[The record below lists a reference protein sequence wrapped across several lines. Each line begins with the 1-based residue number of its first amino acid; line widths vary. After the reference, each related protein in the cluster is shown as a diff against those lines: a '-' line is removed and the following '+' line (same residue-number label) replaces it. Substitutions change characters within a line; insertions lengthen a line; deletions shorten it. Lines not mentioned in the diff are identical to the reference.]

1 MSHYNYCT
9 VNSYLPCV
17 SLCPLL
23 GVAIPALRIEALA
36 FDSDSQ
42 EDENV
47 AVAET
52 QSFVLQ
58 SRACRASWSHG
69 DIRETTQASG
79 PATTE
84 DEIIKQSCGEALF
97 RLGLSDSSHLQD
109 PLQALVMES
118 TQAFVSVEATQL
130 YEASSHANQT
140 SSTNDSQLEATQA
153 YGKEEEEEKEPAICS
168 AEPEREGG
176 GDFSLEPTQ
185 AYVSEPYHDSDETD
199 DDEKRAVAPDEAQ
212 PFYVPT
218 SAILAMAE
226 TQPMCASKGEEEEVV
241 KFPVSSAGQVKV
253 GSESETGERGE
264 HRRAMASQERPFREC
279 LSLAE
284 TQPMSTSDDRES
296 DEEDSFP
303 RQRKR
308 KTKQLQSEEEQTQP
322 LTCSEQ
328 SLIKTQPLQS
338 ADETPA
344 PPGREA
350 FQEDRPVAG
359 LPNSQMLQR
368 KPALTTSDLAETQLM
383 ITGEDEESEE
393 SISFLTR
400 PRRTAKPL
408 RQLEEETHTPI
419 IPEASGC
426 ETQPIDS
433 LEDGGGVDLLP
444 GTGITKAKPVL
455 IPEEKTRPL
464 ANPESSENP
473 LLEAEAESGGSK
485 RGTRARSRN
494 VSTRHEEPSRRRTRG
509 RKDVLAAAP
518 RGKSKSGGD
527 ERKEEEEE
535 HPKEAGGRKSRR
547 QRNDMENKEPDIS
560 PKKNQGEPS
569 LGEKR
574 NEPDLK
580 PHLREN
586 SEEERKEPGE
596 EMEQEQ
602 IHLEIKEEKERIEA
616 ENAQTLRLEWERAEK
631 EKMEKERKEQEEK
644 AERRQKDTQQK
655 EREDKERSEHERAER
670 GDEERL
676 EGEKNARMSS
686 GREEQEKK
694 EMLES
699 ERREHD
705 DREVQH
711 HSARQES
718 KAKELDS
725 VGSSEKGKETEETIL
740 QEQKEEHKANESAR
754 GRRAARRTAAA
765 EPAKDSASANE
776 DVPARRTR
784 SRSNSS
790 NSVSSER
797 SASSVITQ
805 ESRGRGRGRG
815 ARRTSDCPHA
825 LVSRSSNRRRTVAR
839 HPTQVDS
846 KDVSGGLFTSDSSLN
861 QSSQGRGRGG
871 RQPPGGRAAEA
882 GPVSLA
888 VSQGKL
894 QTATRGKKINKPES
908 SHEREKADS
917 QQAAASRGRWRSSSN
932 GSETAEAKGR
942 CRANEESN
950 QKVRGRSC
958 KAAKGGVV
966 LVPGSS
972 AACHLELELKKG
984 RKRESE
990 ANSEDGPGTSSKI
1003 FKVEEK
1009 EPASGEAGE
1018 AATHPAQTEVPVLAK
1033 RRGRMSAA
1041 QTKTA
1046 PRAAEAGPGVKD
1058 RTAKEAAE
1066 RGRGRLSADQKKTEA
1081 EPEDTETSAE
1091 QHERVLQPEVAWLL
1105 LLHTC
1110 HVKSCSD

>member
-1 MSHYNYCT
+1 MSLCNYCT
-9 VNSYLPCV
+9 VNIYLPCV
-17 SLCPLL
+17 SLFPLL
-23 GVAIPALRIEALA
+23 GVAVPALRIEALA

-58 SRACRASWSHG
+58 SGACRASCSDG
-69 DIRETTQASG
+69 DIRGTTQACG

-84 DEIIKQSCGEALF
+84 DGIIKQSCGEELF

-109 PLQALVMES
+109 PLQAPAMES

-140 SSTNDSQLEATQA
+140 SSTNHSQLEATQA
-153 YGKEEEEEKEPAICS
+153 YGEEEEEEEKEPAICS
-168 AEPEREGG
+168 GG
-176 GDFSLEPTQ
+176 GDLSLEPTQ

-212 PFYVPT
+212 PFDGPT
-218 SAILAMAE
+218 SATLATAE
-226 TQPMCASKGEEEEVV
+226 TQPMCASKEEEEEEEVV
-241 KFPVSSAGQVKV
+241 KFPVSFAGQVKV
-253 GSESETGERGE
+253 GSESERGERGE
-264 HRRAMASQERPFREC
+264 HRGAAASQERPFREV

-284 TQPMSTSDDRES
+284 TQPMSTSHDWES

-303 RQRKR
+303 RRRKR
-308 KTKQLQSEEEQTQP
+308 KTKQLQSEDEQTQP
-322 LTCSEQ
+322 LTSPEQ
-328 SLIKTQPLQS
+328 SLVQMQPLQS

-350 FQEDRPVAG
+350 FQEEGPVAV
-359 LPNSQMLQR
+359 LPNSQTLQK
-368 KPALTTSDLAETQLM
+368 KPALVTSDLAETQLM

-393 SISFLTR
+393 SVSFLIR

-419 IPEASGC
+419 VPEAFGC
-426 ETQPIDS
+426 DTQPMDS
-433 LEDGGGVDLLP
+433 SEDGGGEDSLP
-444 GTGITKAKPVL
+444 GPGRTRAKPVL
-455 IPEEKTRPL
+455 IPKEKTQPL
-464 ANPESSENP
+464 ANPESSETP

-494 VSTRHEEPSRRRTRG
+494 VSTRLEEPSRRRTRG
-509 RKDVLAAAP
+509 RKDVVAAAP
-518 RGKSKSGGD
+518 RARSKSGGD
-527 ERKEEEEE
+527 ERKEEEE

-547 QRNDMENKEPDIS
+547 QRNDVENKEPDIS
-560 PKKNQGEPS
+560 PEKNQGEPS

-574 NEPDLK
+574 SESDLQ
-580 PHLREN
+580 PHLRE

-596 EMEQEQ
+596 EMEPEQ

-616 ENAQTLRLEWERAEK
+616 ESAQTLRLEWERAEK
-631 EKMEKERKEQEEK
+631 EKMERERKEQEER
-644 AERRQKDTQQK
+644 AEKQKDTEQK
-655 EREDKERSEHERAER
+655 EREDKGRLEHERAER

-676 EGEKNARMSS
+676 EGERNARMSS
-686 GREEQEKK
+686 GRKEQEKK

-718 KAKELDS
+718 EAEELDS
-725 VGSSEKGKETEETIL
+725 VGSSEKGKKTEEKIL
-740 QEQKEEHKANESAR
+740 QEQKEEDRANVSAR

-765 EPAKDSASANE
+765 AANE

-797 SASSVITQ
+797 SASSVSTQ
-805 ESRGRGRGRG
+805 ESRGRGRG
-815 ARRTSDCPHA
+815 ARRSADPPHA
-825 LVSRSSNRRRTVAR
+825 LASRSSTRRRTVAR
-839 HPTQVDS
+839 HPTQADS
-846 KDVSGGLFTSDSSLN
+846 KDASGGLFTSDSSLN
-861 QSSQGRGRGG
+861 QRSQGRGRGG
-871 RQPPGGRAAEA
+871 RQPPGGRAAAA

-888 VSQGKL
+888 ASQGQPK
-894 QTATRGKKINKPES
+894 TATRGRKINKPDS

-917 QQAAASRGRWRSSSN
+917 QEAAASRGQWRASSN
-932 GSETAEAKGR
+932 GSETAEAEGR
-942 CRANEESN
+942 CRADEESN

-958 KAAKGGVV
+958 KAAKSGVV
-966 LVPGSS
+966 LVPGSP
-972 AACHLELELKKG
+972 AASHLELELKKG
-984 RKRESE
+984 RKRECE
-990 ANSEDGPGTSSKI
+990 ANSEDGSGASSKI
-1003 FKVEEK
+1003 FKEEDK

-1018 AATHPAQTEVPVLAK
+1018 AAKHPAQTEVPVLAK
-1033 RRGRMSAA
+1033 RRGRASAA

-1046 PRAAEAGPGVKD
+1046 LRAAEAGPGVKD
-1058 RTAKEAAE
+1058 RTAEEEKKKK
-1066 RGRGRLSADQKKTEA
+1066 KKTEA
-1081 EPEDTETSAE
+1081 EPEDTDASAE
-1091 QHERVLQPEVAWLL
+1091 QHERVLLPEVAWLL
-1105 LLHTC
+1105 PLHTC
-1110 HVKSCSD
+1110 HVTSLSD

>member
-9 VNSYLPCV
+9 VNIYHPCV
-17 SLCPLL
+17 SLFPLL
-23 GVAIPALRIEALA
+23 GVAIPALRIEAFT

-42 EDENV
+42 EDQNV

-58 SRACRASWSHG
+58 SGGCRASRSDGH
-69 DIRETTQASG
+69 IRETTQASV

-97 RLGLSDSSHLQD
+97 QLGLSDSSHLQD
-109 PLQALVMES
+109 PLQALAMES
-118 TQAFVSVEATQL
+118 TQAFVSAEATQL
-130 YEASSHANQT
+130 YEASSHANQP

-153 YGKEEEEEKEPAICS
+153 YGKEEEEKEPAICS

-176 GDFSLEPTQ
+176 GDLSLEPTQ
-185 AYVSEPYHDSDETD
+185 VYVSEPYHDSDETD
-199 DDEKRAVAPDEAQ
+199 DDEKRAVTSEEAQ

-218 SAILAMAE
+218 SATLAMAE
-226 TQPMCASKGEEEEVV
+226 TQPMCAFEEEEEEEVV
-241 KFPVSSAGQVKV
+241 KFPVSSAGQLKV
-253 GSESETGERGE
+253 GSESDTGERGE
-264 HRRAMASQERPFREC
+264 HRRAVASQKRPFREC
-279 LSLAE
+279 LSPAE
-284 TQPMSTSDDRES
+284 SQPMSASDDRER

-308 KTKQLQSEEEQTQP
+308 KTQRLQSKEEQTQP
-322 LTCSEQ
+322 LTSLEQ
-328 SLIKTQPLQS
+328 SLVETQPLQS

-344 PPGREA
+344 PPAHEA

-359 LPNSQMLQR
+359 LPNSQTLQK
-368 KPALTTSDLAETQLM
+368 KPALITSDLAETQLM

-393 SISFLTR
+393 SILFLTR

-408 RQLEEETHTPI
+408 RQLEEETHTPVV
-419 IPEASGC
+419 PEASGC
-426 ETQPIDS
+426 ETQPMDS
-433 LEDGGGVDLLP
+433 LEDGGGVDSLP
-444 GTGITKAKPVL
+444 VTGITKVKPVL
-455 IPEEKTRPL
+455 IPEEKTQPL
-464 ANPESSENP
+464 ANPESSETP

-494 VSTRHEEPSRRRTRG
+494 VSRRHEEPSRRQTRG
-509 RKDVLAAAP
+509 RNDVLAAAP

-535 HPKEAGGRKSRR
+535 HPKEAGERKSRR
-547 QRNDMENKEPDIS
+547 QRNDLDNKEPDIS

-574 NEPDLK
+574 SEPDLK

-586 SEEERKEPGE
+586 PEEERKEPGE

-602 IHLEIKEEKERIEA
+602 IHSEIKEGKERIEA
-616 ENAQTLRLEWERAEK
+616 GNAQMLRLEWERAEK
-631 EKMEKERKEQEEK
+631 EKMERERKEQEER
-644 AERRQKDTQQK
+644 AERRQKDTEQK
-655 EREDKERSEHERAER
+655 EREDKERLEHKRAER
-670 GDEERL
+670 GDGERL

-686 GREEQEKK
+686 GRKQEKK

-718 KAKELDS
+718 EAKELDS
-725 VGSSEKGKETEETIL
+725 VGSSEKGMETEEKIL
-740 QEQKEEHKANESAR
+740 QEQKEEDKANVSAR

-765 EPAKDSASANE
+765 EPAKDSAAANE

-790 NSVSSER
+790 NSLSSER
-797 SASSVITQ
+797 SASSVSTQ
-805 ESRGRGRGRG
+805 ESRGRGRG
-815 ARRTSDCPHA
+815 ARRSSDPPQA
-825 LVSRSSNRRRTVAR
+825 LASRSSNRRRTVAR
-839 HPTQVDS
+839 HSTQVDS
-846 KDVSGGLFTSDSSLN
+846 KDVSGALFTSDSSLN
-861 QSSQGRGRGG
+861 QSSRGRGRGG

-882 GPVSLA
+882 GPVALA
-888 VSQGKL
+888 VSQGEL
-894 QTATRGKKINKPES
+894 QTATRGRKINKPES

-932 GSETAEAKGR
+932 GSEIAEAEGR
-942 CRANEESN
+942 CRANEDSN

-966 LVPGSS
+966 LVPGSP
-972 AACHLELELKKG
+972 AASHLEVELKKG
-984 RKRESE
+984 RKRGSE
-990 ANSEDGPGTSSKI
+990 ANSEDGSGTSSKI
-1003 FKVEEK
+1003 FKEKDK
-1009 EPASGEAGE
+1009 EPTSGEAGE

-1033 RRGRMSAA
+1033 RRGRASAT

-1046 PRAAEAGPGVKD
+1046 PRAAEAGPGMKD
-1058 RTAKEAAE
+1058 RTAEEAVE
-1066 RGRGRLSADQKKTEA
+1066 RGRGRPSAAQRKTKA
-1081 EPEDTETSAE
+1081 EPGDTDTSAE
-1091 QHERVLQPEVAWLL
+1091 HHECVLQPEVAWLL

-1110 HVKSCSD
+1110 HVTSRSD